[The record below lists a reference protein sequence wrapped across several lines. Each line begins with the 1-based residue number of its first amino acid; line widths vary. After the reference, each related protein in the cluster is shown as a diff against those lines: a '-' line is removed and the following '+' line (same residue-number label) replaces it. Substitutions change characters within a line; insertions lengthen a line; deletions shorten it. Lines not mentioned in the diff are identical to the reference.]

1 MKPSDILYENGD
13 FWVCR
18 AGKWFEVYRS
28 GITNSTR
35 VATIGY
41 EGQTGLDRAKSEAD
55 KRASTV
61 TSHVLGRQGE

>member
-28 GITNSTR
+28 GVTHSTR

-41 EGQTGLDRAKSEAD
+41 EGQAGLDRAKSEAD
-55 KRASTV
+55 KRAAAISPAHRNTP
-61 TSHVLGRQGE
+61 TE

>member
-1 MKPSDILYENGD
+1 MTEADILYENGP

-18 AGKWFEVYRS
+18 AGKWFEVYRA
-28 GITNSTR
+28 GITHSTR

-41 EGQTGLDRAKSEAD
+41 EGQRGLDRAKWEAD

-61 TSHVLGRQGE
+61 PNGERQ